1 MYGDKLQPSS
11 ISLKLRR
18 FTITV
23 SNDGQTR
30 VLRLRPVVLSTLL
43 RSTRELKALGAISH
57 PPRHETLV
65 IVPKTVRSTELRNNY
80 RDESSMKNKLRKRAF
95 LVFVLTRRSLS
106 KKTVE
111 ILFSEKG
118 WHLTFINVKKGDWGP
133 NKKGEYRSL

>member
-65 IVPKTVRSTELRNNY
+65 
-80 RDESSMKNKLRKRAF
+80 KRLF
-95 LVFVLTRRSLS
+95 QRPCVLQSCEITIEMNRR
-106 KKTVE
+106 
-111 ILFSEKG
+111 
-118 WHLTFINVKKGDWGP
+118 
-133 NKKGEYRSL
+133 